1 MPDLEISGLP
11 QLAGSDLQGTDP
23 IAIADI
29 SASETKK
36 LTVADLSTY
45 GVTFIPDGT
54 ISGDKITSLIG
65 TKLVA
70 NSVTADQIAANAIGS
85 SELANL
91 AVDTAAIQDGA
102 ITDIKL
108 AGGID
113 GTKIL
118 ALSVGDAKIV
128 DVDGAKI
135 LTGTVTADQL
145 GTDAV
150 TATELADNAV
160 DTAAVVDG
168 AITNVKIGINIDGAK
183 ILAASITSTQLAA
196 NSVTASELA
205 SLSVD
210 TAAIQTAAVTDL
222 KIATGISGTKLTD
235 GTVSDAKIT
244 GLDGAK
250 LTADSVDTAQLAANS
265 VTSVEL
271 AANSVGLSELSDASV
286 DTAAVIDSAI
296 TDAKLAS
303 GISGSK
309 LTDATVSDAKIISLD
324 GGKLTANSVD
334 TAQLAADSVTSTE
347 LTANSVGSSELIDLS
362 VSTATVQDAAITD
375 IKLASGIDGA
385 KLTNGSISDV
395 KIADIS
401 GAKIADDSI
410 TAVKLVSGISGAKL
424 TDASIGD
431 AKIIGLDGAKLT
443 ANSVGTTQLAADSVT
458 ATELAAS
465 SVGSSELADLSVD
478 TAAIQDSAVTNA
490 KLAPGI
496 NGSKLIDATIGDAK
510 ITDLDGAKLN
520 AGSVTATQIAAN
532 AIGSSELADNS
543 VDTAA
548 VIDSAI
554 TDVKLASGLDGGKLT
569 AGTVASSQ
577 LGTDSVLTDKIQD
590 GAVTDA
596 KINNFINGAKLSAST
611 VPNTAL
617 GTVTDRGLNQSTGS
631 IGIANVVTASTQA
644 GITWDGT
651 GLITAATGSI
661 PSADLPVAT
670 ATTPGAISVPAAG
683 GLAVDGAGAASI
695 ANSITAA
702 TKRGIE
708 YDEHGSIISVT
719 DVVPVAGI
727 PLATSSTVGGVKAPG
742 PDITVD
748 VSGALALGNS
758 GVTAGTYPKVVVN
771 AKGVVTT
778 GSALQA
784 SDIPDLDAGKITSGT
799 FGSGFLAAN
808 SVTAAQLADYGI
820 AKISSSQPTPEFA
833 GQLWVNPTDRT
844 AYVWVGQ
851 VDPPEGYYLP
861 LNNEFGAAANLRF
874 GGTYDANANTI
885 ASLNNYGSE
894 AGLTVGSALVAPTS
908 ASSGVYLL
916 VTTAGTG
923 TNPAPAVALDVGD
936 WILSPGSGTTWTH
949 VNLVGAGI
957 SVIDAGSVTYDGTGL
972 TPAFTGVADAG
983 AAIDALWGRTQI
995 ATLAVKGI
1003 VLESTEVTV
1012 DNSTG
1017 AMAVGVV
1024 DEGSY

>member
-54 ISGDKITSLIG
+54 ISGDKIISLIG

-70 NSVTADQIAANAIGS
+70 NSVTASQIAPNAIGS
-85 SELANL
+85 SELADL
-91 AVDTAAIQDGA
+91 SVDTAAIQDGA
-102 ITDIKL
+102 ITNVKL
-108 AGGID
+108 ASGID

-135 LTGTVTADQL
+135 LAGTITATQL
-145 GTDAV
+145 GTDSV
-150 TATELADNAV
+150 TATQLANNAV
-160 DTAAVVDG
+160 DTAAVVDA
-168 AITNVKIGINIDGAK
+168 AITNVKIGVNIDGSK
-183 ILAASITSTQLAA
+183 ILAGSLTSTQLAA
-196 NSVTASELA
+196 DSVTASELA

-286 DTAAVIDSAI
+286 DTDAVIDSAI

-303 GISGSK
+303 GISGTK
-309 LTDATVSDAKIISLD
+309 ITDGTISDAKIT
-324 GGKLTANSVD
+324 G
-334 TAQLAADSVTSTE
+334 
-347 LTANSVGSSELIDLS
+347 LS
-362 VSTATVQDAAITD
+362 GAKITD
-375 IKLASGIDGA
+375 DSITNAKIVTGIDGA
-385 KLTNGSISDV
+385 KLTASTVTND
-395 KIADIS
+395 KI
-401 GAKIADDSI
+401 
-410 TAVKLVSGISGAKL
+410 V
-424 TDASIGD
+424 
-431 AKIIGLDGAKLT
+431 GLDGAKLT
-443 ANSVGTTQLAADSVT
+443 A
-458 ATELAAS
+458 
-465 SVGSSELADLSVD
+465 
-478 TAAIQDSAVTNA
+478 
-490 KLAPGI
+490 
-496 NGSKLIDATIGDAK
+496 
-510 ITDLDGAKLN
+510 
-520 AGSVTATQIAAN
+520 GSVAATQIAAN
-532 AIGSSELADNS
+532 AVGSSELADNS

-554 TDVKLASGLDGGKLT
+554 TDAKLATGIDGGKLT
-569 AGTVASSQ
+569 GGTVANSQ
-577 LGTDSVLTDKIQD
+577 LGTDSVSTAKIQD
-590 GAVTDA
+590 GAVSDA
-596 KINNFINGAKLSAST
+596 KISNFINGAKLSVST
-611 VPNTAL
+611 VPSTAL
-617 GTVTDRGLNQSTGS
+617 GTVTDRGLDQATGN
-631 IGIANVVTASTQA
+631 IGIANTVAPGSL
-644 GITWDGT
+644 GGLTWDET
-651 GLITAATGSI
+651 GLITAATASI
-661 PSADLPVAT
+661 PSTDLPLAT
-670 ATTPGAISVPAAG
+670 ASEVGAISVPVAG
-683 GLAVDGAGAASI
+683 GLSVDSTGAVSI

-708 YDEHGSIISVT
+708 YDEHGSILSVT

-771 AKGVVTT
+771 AKGVVTV
-778 GSALQA
+778 GINLEA

-808 SVTAAQLADYGI
+808 SVTASQLADYGI

-874 GGTYDANANTI
+874 GGTYDANTNTI

-894 AGLTVGSALVAPTS
+894 AGLTVGSALIAPTA

-923 TNPAPAVALDVGD
+923 TSPAPAVALDVGD

-983 AAIDALWGRTQI
+983 AAIDTLWGRTQI
-995 ATLAVKGI
+995 ATLAVTGI
-1003 VLESTEVTV
+1003 VRESTEVTV